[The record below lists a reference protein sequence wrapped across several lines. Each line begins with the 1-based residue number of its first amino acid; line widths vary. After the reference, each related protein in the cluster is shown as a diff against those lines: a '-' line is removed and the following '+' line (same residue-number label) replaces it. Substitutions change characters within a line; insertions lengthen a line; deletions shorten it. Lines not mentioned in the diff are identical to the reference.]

1 MPDGKITIGQRLVSA
16 FSRWRQALQ
25 RAPPPGSDYTRVPG
39 PGPPN
44 PLPPLS
50 HGYVHEPYSGAWQ
63 QNVWC
68 RGPADPAN
76 FSAVFACVQII
87 STDVAKLPPIIYRRL
102 PDGTAE
108 PHPNHPAQ
116 AVLLN
121 PNDMQTHVDFFQQLM
136 ASVLLAGPAYVYLE
150 RDARNVVSSM
160 HLLNPYRTTPVLAS
174 DGSRF
179 YEVNYGGT
187 PIAYDEEEWAG
198 DWRGGRAVIPS
209 REIMFHRELS
219 SITHPLM
226 ALSPLTAALTSAMT
240 GALIQGHQ
248 QTFFENM
255 SRSSGVLTAPHKISK
270 ETAERLRTDWEQNF
284 KAGSLG
290 RVAVLGEGL
299 TWQPL
304 SLNAV
309 DAQLMDSLKWTVGDV
324 ARCYRV
330 PDYMLGLGTG
340 ANTARSGELMINY
353 YNQALSSRLQA
364 LEQRIAHAFDFSSDV
379 FVEFD
384 MSELMRPNFAERMA
398 AFKNAQSSGVYSI
411 NELRKMEELGPVAGG
426 DEPLVQVQ
434 YVPLSVLGQKQ
445 ATVSPQAQA
454 PPSPPPARSV
464 PSLVRDAPEDDPSE
478 ALGAGLILDMIAAR
492 TRKQLRAK
500 L

>member
-1 MPDGKITIGQRLVSA
+1 MPDEGRRSIWQRLTS
-16 FSRWRQALQ
+16 WRRRTLE
-25 RAPPPGSDYTRVPG
+25 RAAPLGFPGT

-44 PLPPLS
+44 QLPPLS

-68 RGPADPAN
+68 RGPGDPAN

-87 STDVAKLPPIIYRRL
+87 STDVAKLTPIVYRRL
-102 PDGTAE
+102 EDGTAE

-116 AVLLN
+116 LVLNN
-121 PNDMQTHVDFFQQLM
+121 PNEDQTHVDFFQQLM
-136 ASVLLAGPAYVYLE
+136 ASILLAGPAYVYLE
-150 RDARNVVSSM
+150 RDARGVVSSM
-160 HLLNPYRTTPVLAS
+160 HLLNPYRTTPVLGA

-179 YEVNYGGT
+179 YDVAYGAAST
-187 PIAYDEEEWAG
+187 IAYDEWDE
-198 DWRGGRAVIPS
+198 DYWRAGGRAVIPA
-209 REIMFHRELS
+209 RDVMFHRELS
-219 SITHPLM
+219 SVTHPLM
-226 ALSPLTAALTSAMT
+226 AISPLTAALTSAMT
-240 GALIQGHQ
+240 GNLIQGHQ

-270 ETAERLRTDWEQNF
+270 ETADRLRVEWEQNF

-299 TWQPL
+299 AWQPL
-304 SLNAV
+304 ALNAV

-353 YNQALSSRLQA
+353 YNQALSSRLIA
-364 LEQRIAHAFDFSSDV
+364 LEARLERSLELAPDIFI
-379 FVEFD
+379 EFD
-384 MSELMRPNFAERMA
+384 MSELMRPSFGERMA
-398 AFKNAQSSGVYSI
+398 AYKNAQNAGVYSI
-411 NELRKMEELGPVAGG
+411 NELRKMEELAPVEGG

-434 YVPLSVLGQKQ
+434 YVPLSVLAQKQ
-445 ATVSPQAQA
+445 TTGNSPRAQA
-454 PPSPPPARSV
+454 PQPPPPTRSV
-464 PSLVRDAPEDDPSE
+464 VPDAPGEDLSD
-478 ALGAGLILDMIAAR
+478 ALGAGLVDMMAAR
-492 TRKQLRAK
+492 ARRLLKAK

>member
-1 MPDGKITIGQRLVSA
+1 MPDESITIWQRLRSA
-16 FSRWRQALQ
+16 LSWRGLERQT
-25 RAPPPGSDYTRVPG
+25 PPGFDVSQRVPG

-68 RGPADPAN
+68 HGPADPAN

-87 STDVAKLPPIIYRRL
+87 STDVAKLTPIVYRRL
-102 PDGTAE
+102 ENGTAE

-116 AVLLN
+116 RVLLN
-121 PNDMQTHVDFFQQLM
+121 PNDDQTHVDFFQQLM

-150 RDARNVVSSM
+150 RDERNVVSSM
-160 HLLNPYRTTPVLAS
+160 HLLNPYRTTPVLAA

-179 YEVNYGGT
+179 FEVSYGAA
-187 PIAYDEEEWAG
+187 PLLYDEDWLAG
-198 DWRGGRAVIPS
+198 RTVVPARDV
-209 REIMFHRELS
+209 MFHRELS
-219 SITHPLM
+219 SVTHPLM
-226 ALSPLTAALTSAMT
+226 AISPLTAALTSAMT
-240 GALIQGHQ
+240 GAVIQGHQ

-270 ETAERLRTDWEQNF
+270 ETADRLRTDWEQNF
-284 KAGSLG
+284 KGGSIG

-299 TWQPL
+299 EWKPL

-309 DAQLMDSLKWTVGDV
+309 DSQLMDSLKWTVQDV

-353 YNQALSSRLQA
+353 YNQALASRLKA
-364 LEQRIAHAFDFSSDV
+364 LEARIARAFDFAPDV
-379 FVEFD
+379 FLEFD
-384 MSELMRPNFAERMA
+384 MSDLMRPNFSERMA
-398 AFKNAQSSGVYSI
+398 AYKNAQNSGVYSI
-411 NELRKMEELGPVAGG
+411 NELRKMEELAPVAGG

-434 YVPLSVLGQKQ
+434 YQPVSRLSQP
-445 ATVSPQAQA
+445 AA
-454 PPSPPPARSV
+454 PPRAQTPPSSPPARSAL
-464 PSLVRDAPEDDPSE
+464 PFKQDALDEDLSA
-478 ALGAGLILDMIAAR
+478 ALGAGLGEM
-492 TRKQLRAK
+492 LRARARRRLREK